1 MYLGKLTRKKL
12 SVSPRIRIRNSA
24 MFGGTDGIG
33 ICEGGYGYLD
43 IVEGTNSR
51 FANRHVEKRDLG
63 KGGKALKREYHK

>member
-1 MYLGKLTRKKL
+1 MV
-12 SVSPRIRIRNSA
+12 SVSVKVGS
-24 MFGGTDGIG
+24 
-33 ICEGGYGYLD
+33 GYRYLD